1 MDLQKMLLE
10 AIALVDRQE
19 PGQEFEVGDLFRG
32 TKWNKYEPNDRR
44 QLGKLFSNAYENKRI
59 SNITRVEVARGK
71 ANKYRKL

>member
-44 QLGKLFSNAYENKRI
+44 QLEDCFQTLMRI
-59 SNITRVEVARGK
+59 KESPILPVLR
-71 ANKYRKL
+71 